1 MTAAIAFRAK
11 YRIDPKNFR
20 LDLAI
25 RCLGTHKKNRGTVYP
40 SGLRCKTLTV
50 EVLKSGFVKEE
61 VNHACIAVEEP
72 PPDNFPKGY
81 ESASNYNRRQ
91 CSFSEILSTCYQPPY
106 DKVSH
111 SLLSHNHIMLIMRA
125 FLTEASWNLEEL
137 EGVMKFCDTEGKL
150 SLTAVAAYPNGKEL
164 AEMVVEGIK
173 CEVLSYK
180 MDLEEEKAATLISEA
195 LNHPNTLAM
204 RQSELTA
211 VALLKGEIIVQ
222 LSKDIA
228 QQVAYASVVEEKRRE
243 LSTAA
248 DDPDLPEVFDW
259 LIKAGVGTN
268 TYVDCLLNWTAIYVD
283 SSKRRLRLSAWAVL
297 NKMPDMANWV
307 KIAIL
312 ERAYRKKPTAGYC
325 PSPEAMW
332 GQFSWESLEPLEQML
347 RYFHVGCKA
356 QTGLMK
362 PQSRI
367 QLLANMDIAVAEAF
381 LAAKDR
387 TFNIQSTNEGR
398 IAKWVQKVKKT
409 LIEAAH
415 KYHIMLPV
423 PQAFKGGEQ
432 ETAAEQFVKDADARA
447 SWIIWPA
454 EESVKDT
461 AVAAPVA
468 PKVITF
474 DEATGAQLNQQLS
487 FLPEEK
493 DKKKRKHLALPWRQW
508 KKISAP
514 PWAASKPST
523 HPQSRCYTAF
533 TQSTL

>member
-1 MTAAIAFRAK
+1 MAYRVK
-11 YRIDPKNFR
+11 YRIDQKNYR

-50 EVLKSGFVKEE
+50 EVLKSGFLKEE

-72 PPDNFPKGY
+72 PPEAFPKGG
-81 ESASNYNRRQ
+81 ESASSYNIRK
-91 CSFSEILSTCYQPPY
+91 CSLSDTLCTCYQPPY

-111 SLLSHNHIMLIMRA
+111 SLLSHNHIMLILRA
-125 FLTEASWNLEEL
+125 FLTEARWNLEEI
-137 EGVMKFCDTEGKL
+137 EGVMIFCDAEGKL
-150 SLTAVAAYPNGKEL
+150 SISAVAAYPNGKEL
-164 AEMVVEGIK
+164 AEMVVEGIR

-211 VALLKGEIIVQ
+211 VAILKGEIMVQ
-222 LSKDIA
+222 LSRDIA
-228 QQVAYASVVEEKRRE
+228 QQVAYASVLEEKRRE

-268 TYVDCLLNWTAIYVD
+268 TYVDCFLAWTAIFVD
-283 SSKRRLRLSAWAVL
+283 SSKRRLRLGAWAVL
-297 NKMPDMANWV
+297 NRMPDMANWV

-325 PSPEAMW
+325 PSPEAVW
-332 GQFSWESLEPLEQML
+332 GHFSWKALEPLEQML

-356 QTGLMK
+356 HTGLMK

-381 LAAKDR
+381 LAAKDS
-387 TFNIQSTNEGR
+387 TFNPQSTNEAH
-398 IAKWVQKVKKT
+398 IAKWVQKVRKL
-409 LIEAAH
+409 LIEAAD

-423 PQAFKGGEQ
+423 PLAFKGGEQ
-432 ETAAEQFVKDADARA
+432 AIAAEKFVKDADARA
-447 SWIIWPA
+447 SWIIWPQGA
-454 EESVKDT
+454 EQSVKDT

-468 PKVITF
+468 PRVIRF
-474 DEATGAQLNQQLS
+474 DEATGAQLNEQLS
-487 FLPEEK
+487 SSQ
-493 DKKKRKHLALPWRQW
+493 KKKIRKKVSSWRCHGESG
-508 KKISAP
+508 KKISAS

-523 HPQSRCYTAF
+523 HPQSRCYSAF
-533 TQSTL
+533 TLCTL